1 MARLC
6 DYKDAAF
13 YYFSYRQPG
22 GICDGGVVARVAKVV
37 EARKEGKR
45 ESGGRGRGREDNEN
59 NGHDGEKAEE
69 GEEGEGLT
77 AINFA
82 KIGAYPV
89 VGRQSNP
96 GSARATPFA

>member
-1 MARLC
+1 MV
-6 DYKDAAF
+6 DGE
-13 YYFSYRQPG
+13 G
-22 GICDGGVVARVAKVV
+22 GEETG
-37 EARKEGKR
+37 KEGR
-45 ESGGRGRGREDNEN
+45 REDNEN
-59 NGHDGEKAEE
+59 NGHDGEKAERE